1 MNQELAFLPVT
12 KLAPLISSRQISP
25 VELTQQVL
33 QQIETVE
40 PKVNAYITKLE
51 QQALAEA
58 SAAERDILAGNY
70 MGPLHG
76 IPIGIKDNINIQ
88 GIRTTA
94 GSEVL
99 ANEIPIYNASTVDR
113 LRQAG
118 AVIVGKLNMHEFAYG
133 ATTNNLT
140 FGATHNPWNLEYIPG
155 GSSGGSGAAVSASE
169 CIAALGT
176 DTVGSVNTPAA
187 LCGVVG
193 LKPTYGR
200 VSNFGV
206 IPLSWSM
213 DHVGIINKS
222 VTDAALTLQTIAG
235 YDPFD
240 ITTSSLPVPDYTSN
254 IEDGVKGLRIGIPR
268 NYFFD
273 RIDPEVKQQVEKAI
287 QVLIDLG
294 ATPVEV
300 TLPSDLELSLLL
312 SFTIVFSEASS
323 YHEPL
328 LKKWADLYS
337 PDVRLYLGA
346 GEVITATKY
355 LKAQRLRTSFKQ
367 SLNSV
372 MEQVDV
378 LVTPTV
384 PSPAVKI
391 GQESVEINGQAERVS
406 EAMFRYTSPFNLTG
420 QPSLAVPCGLTEKGL
435 PISMQIVGRAFDE
448 ATILRVGRAFE
459 AATNKKKRAATRQ
472 APSQSVF
479 R

>member
-40 PKVNAYITKLE
+40 PKVNAYITRLE

-94 GSEVL
+94 GSAVL

-113 LRQAG
+113 LRQGG

-155 GSSGGSGAAVSASE
+155 GSSGGSGAAVSACE

-176 DTVGSVNTPAA
+176 DTVG
-187 LCGVVG
+187 G

-300 TLPSDLELSLLL
+300 TLPSLLL

-346 GEVITATKY
+346 GEAITATKY
-355 LKAQRLRTSFKQ
+355 LKAQRLRTYFKQ

-435 PISMQIVGRAFDE
+435 PISMQLVGRAFDE

-459 AATNKKKRAATRQ
+459 AATNHDFQPAL
-472 APSQSVF
+472 
-479 R
+479 